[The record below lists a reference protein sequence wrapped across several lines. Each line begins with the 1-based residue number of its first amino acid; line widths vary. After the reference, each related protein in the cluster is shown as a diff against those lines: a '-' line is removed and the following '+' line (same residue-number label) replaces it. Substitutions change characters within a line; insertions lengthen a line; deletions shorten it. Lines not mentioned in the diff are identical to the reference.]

1 LPANSHHQY
10 SWDHI
15 GIEVLRPTFDANL
28 TPSTFL
34 RLSFDDQLFTGFIL
48 RNFNYIF
55 NSRINGFGE
64 RWNYRLSSELSGL
77 EVLAANRTWG
87 ALFGKQEWKIG
98 ELNFS
103 EFFRIDQDLTYTRN
117 FSKSV
122 AGAVR
127 FGVGIAQSFGDS
139 RTVPYVKQFFVG
151 GPSSI
156 RAWRIREI
164 GPGSYLKI
172 DPGTG
177 RPDTTQPFFQAA
189 DFRFEFNGELRF
201 PIFSYFKGAVF
212 IDGGNIW
219 TINKDIGR
227 PGSQLKWDSFR
238 NLAIGTGFGVR
249 GDFDYFIIRL
259 DFGLPL
265 RRPYP
270 DIETGSYWVP
280 KLISGMKLKNFNP
293 NLAVGLPF

>member
-1 LPANSHHQY
+1 MENC
-10 SWDHI
+10 
-15 GIEVLRPTFDANL
+15 EF
-28 TPSTFL
+28 
-34 RLSFDDQLFTGFIL
+34 
-48 RNFNYIF
+48 
-55 NSRINGFGE
+55 
-64 RWNYRLSSELSGL
+64 
-77 EVLAANRTWG
+77 
-87 ALFGKQEWKIG
+87 
-98 ELNFS
+98 NFS
-103 EFFRIDQDLTYTRN
+103 EFFRIDQDLTYTRS

-164 GPGSYLKI
+164 GPVKPPEI

-201 PIFSYFKGAVF
+201 PIFLTSGAVF

-219 TINKDIGR
+219 TINKDIDR
-227 PGSQLKWDSFR
+227 PGSQLM
-238 NLAIGTGFGVR
+238 GF
-249 GDFDYFIIRL
+249 F
-259 DFGLPL
+259 
-265 RRPYP
+265 
-270 DIETGSYWVP
+270 
-280 KLISGMKLKNFNP
+280 
-293 NLAVGLPF
+293 